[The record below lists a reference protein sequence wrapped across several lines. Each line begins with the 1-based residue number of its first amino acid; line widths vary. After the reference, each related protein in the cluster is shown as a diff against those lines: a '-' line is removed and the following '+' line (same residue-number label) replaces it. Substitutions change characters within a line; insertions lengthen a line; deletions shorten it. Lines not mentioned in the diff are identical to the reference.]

1 MANGQH
7 IAKQNFAAFLAWSVS
22 KTDDDFRKYVHKCK
36 LKRSEIA
43 SECRFA
49 RSVLIQNPAIKNAL
63 ETLEQR
69 LRTVGVLPTTSEPVL
84 RPRTPAPTIH
94 DREPSNHQH
103 DSKRLSRLEQ
113 ENAALRAEL
122 SEAKRMLERFQLMS
136 EFMAETGRM
145 PR

>member
-7 IAKQNFAAFLAWSVS
+7 VAKQNFAAFRAWAVS

-49 RSVLIQNPAIKNAL
+49 RSALIQNPAIKNAL
-63 ETLEQR
+63 EALEQR
-69 LRTVGVLPTTSEPVL
+69 LRTVGVLPPPESIKQSPL
-84 RPRTPAPTIH
+84 QAPPMR
-94 DREPSNHQH
+94 DREA
-103 DSKRLSRLEQ
+103 SKRQNESQRLNKLEQ

-122 SEAKRMLERFQLMS
+122 SEAKLMLERYKLMS